1 MTGGL
6 GADTFKVDSGS
17 DIIVDLGGSGSG
29 GENDVLIVS
38 SGATATAKILLI
50 LQQQALVPEMMEQ
63 RI

>member
-38 SGATATAKILLI
+38 SGATATATNIVNFTALE
-50 LQQQALVPEMMEQ
+50 LVPEMMEQ